1 MLVGA
6 SRQILETLKVQ
17 PTKAADFELF
27 WQTTLSTMLD
37 LNAVPL
43 LNEHSTPMKNVI
55 VKDVTVSG
63 FNGDPIK
70 GWFLESISA
79 EELTPCIIMYDGYG
93 GGRGLPHEW
102 LFWVNVGY
110 RVLVMDTRG
119 QGGGFRLSD
128 TADGSY
134 PRASQ
139 TPALEQRLK
148 LQ

>member
-55 VKDVTVSG
+55 VKQPSYIMSAI
-63 FNGDPIK
+63 NKMQMELPP
-70 GWFLESISA
+70 SINLS
-79 EELTPCIIMYDGYG
+79 
-93 GGRGLPHEW
+93 
-102 LFWVNVGY
+102 
-110 RVLVMDTRG
+110 
-119 QGGGFRLSD
+119 RL
-128 TADGSY
+128 
-134 PRASQ
+134 Q
-139 TPALEQRLK
+139 QQALEVG
-148 LQ
+148 